1 MSCKEVTMPK
11 IDLKKSVNY
20 LSAASIIVLVGVFT
34 AINPNYISAA
44 NIKNILSDVAP
55 VLVMSIGVTF
65 VLLTGAVDLSVGA
78 ICSCACV
85 MTGTWFSHIGN
96 WIIPVVLVYGLLAGA
111 LNGVIFTTLKIP
123 SFIVTLSTMSLWK
136 CAALLISEGA
146 PQGIPIELWPALRW
160 VKYSFGSI
168 PIVFAIG
175 LVVLAGH
182 YVIQRSTIFG
192 KSVFAVGAN
201 ERAARM
207 IGLDAMR
214 AKMLAFVLSGLG
226 SALSGVFF
234 ALILKSSLPT
244 IGDQL
249 VLVAMAA
256 VVLGGTAL
264 TGGKGSV
271 LKTLLG
277 VVLVLVIQN
286 GLNVIA
292 VDAFWQQIVFGA
304 LIIFAVYLNADKGGR
319 GVIIK

>member
-1 MSCKEVTMPK
+1 MRRFTIPK

-20 LSAASIIVLVGVFT
+20 LSAASIIVLVAVFT
-34 AINPNYISAA
+34 AMNPNFISPA

-55 VLVMSIGVTF
+55 ILVMSIGVTF
-65 VLLTGAVDLSVGA
+65 VLLIGSVDLSVGA

-85 MTGTWFSHIGN
+85 MTGTWFAQLGN

-111 LNGVIFTTLKIP
+111 LNGLIFTTLKIP
-123 SFIVTLSTMSLWK
+123 SFIVTLCTMSLWK

-146 PQGIPIELWPALRW
+146 PQGIPIELWPTLRW

-182 YVIQRSTIFG
+182 YVMQRSTIFG

-201 ERAARM
+201 ERAARI

-292 VDAFWQQIVFGA
+292 VDAFWQQIVFGT

>member
-1 MSCKEVTMPK
+1 MLK

-20 LSAASIIVLVGVFT
+20 LSAVSIIVLVGVFA
-34 AINPNYISAA
+34 AINPNFISTA

-65 VLLTGAVDLSVGA
+65 VLLIGSVDLSVGA

-85 MTGTWFSHIGN
+85 MTGTWFAQLGN
-96 WIIPVVLVYGLLAGA
+96 WIIPLVLLYGLLAGA
-111 LNGVIFTTLKIP
+111 LNGLIFTKLKIP
-123 SFIVTLSTMSLWK
+123 SFIVTLSTMSIWK
-136 CAALLISEGA
+136 CAALLISAGA
-146 PQGIPIELWPALRW
+146 PQGIPLELWPSLRW
-160 VKYSFGSI
+160 IKYSFGI
-168 PIVFAIG
+168 LPLVFAIG
-175 LVVLAGH
+175 LVVLGLH
-182 YVIQRSTIFG
+182 YVIQRQTVFG
-192 KSVFAVGAN
+192 KSVFAVGAS
-201 ERAARM
+201 ERAARIM
-207 IGLDAMR
+207 GLDVLNT
-214 AKMLAFVLSGLG
+214 KMLAFVLSGLG

-286 GLNVIA
+286 GLNVVA

>member
-1 MSCKEVTMPK
+1 MRR
-11 IDLKKSVNY
+11 IDFTKSINY
-20 LSAASIIVLVGVFT
+20 LSAASIIVLVTVF
-34 AINPNYISAA
+34 ASINPNFISGA

-55 VLVMSIGVTF
+55 ILVMSIGVTF
-65 VLLTGAVDLSVGA
+65 VLLIGSVDLSVGA

-85 MTGTWFSHIGN
+85 MTGTWFAWLGN
-96 WIIPVVLVYGLLAGA
+96 GIIPLVLLYGLLAGA
-111 LNGVIFTTLKIP
+111 LNGLIFTRLKIP

-136 CAALLISEGA
+136 CAALLISKGA
-146 PQGIPIELWPALRW
+146 PQGIPLELWPSLRW
-160 VKYSFGSI
+160 VKYSFAVI

-175 LVVLAGH
+175 LAVLGV
-182 YVIQRSTIFG
+182 YYIIQRQTVFG

-207 IGLDAMR
+207 IGLDVLNT
-214 AKMLAFVLSGLG
+214 KVLAFMLSGLG

-264 TGGKGSV
+264 TGGRGSV

-292 VDAFWQQIVFGA
+292 VDAFWQQIVFGT
-304 LIIFAVYLNADKGGR
+304 LVVFAVYLNAEKGGK
-319 GVIIK
+319 GIIVK

>member
-1 MSCKEVTMPK
+1 MPK
-11 IDLKKSVNY
+11 IDLRKSVNY
-20 LSAASIIVLVGVFT
+20 LSAASIIVLVGVFS
-34 AINPNYISAA
+34 AMNPNFIGPA

-55 VLVMSIGVTF
+55 ILVMSIGVTF
-65 VLLTGAVDLSVGA
+65 VLLIGSIDLSVGA
-78 ICSCACV
+78 VCSCACV
-85 MTGTWFSHIGN
+85 MTGMWFPHLGN
-96 WIIPVVLVYGLLAGA
+96 WVIPVVLVYGLLAGA
-111 LNGVIFTTLKIP
+111 LNGVIFTSLKIP

-136 CAALLISEGA
+136 CAALLLSKGA
-146 PQGIPIELWPALRW
+146 PKGIPLELWPSFSW
-160 VKYSFGSI
+160 IKYKFGVI
-168 PIVFAIG
+168 PINFAIG
-175 LVVLAGH
+175 LVVLGVY
-182 YVIQRSTIFG
+182 YVIQRNTVFG

-201 ERAARM
+201 ERAARI
-207 IGLDAMR
+207 IGLDVLR
-214 AKMLAFVLSGLG
+214 TKMLAFVLSGLG

-249 VLVAMAA
+249 VLVAIAS

-277 VVLVLVIQN
+277 VALVIVIQN

-304 LIIFAVYLNADKGGR
+304 LVIFAVYLNTDKSDR
-319 GVIIK
+319 RLIIK

>member
-1 MSCKEVTMPK
+1 MPK
-11 IDLKKSVNY
+11 IDLNKSVNY
-20 LSAASIIVLVGVFT
+20 LSAASIIVLVGVF
-34 AINPNYISAA
+34 SAMNSNFIGPA

-55 VLVMSIGVTF
+55 ILVMSIGVTF
-65 VLLTGAVDLSVGA
+65 VLLIGSIDLSVGA

-85 MTGTWFSHIGN
+85 MTGMWFSHMGN
-96 WIIPVVLVYGLLAGA
+96 WVIPVVLVYGLLAGA

-136 CAALLISEGA
+136 CVALLISQGA
-146 PQGIPIELWPALRW
+146 PQGIPLELWPSIRW
-160 VKYSFGSI
+160 IKYTFGVI

-175 LVVLAGH
+175 LVMLGIY
-182 YVIQRSTIFG
+182 YVIQRNTIFG

-201 ERAARM
+201 ERAARI
-207 IGLDAMR
+207 IGLDVLKT
-214 AKMLAFVLSGLG
+214 KMLAFVLSGLG
-226 SALSGVFF
+226 SAFSGVFF

-249 VLVAMAA
+249 VLIAIAA

-292 VDAFWQQIVFGA
+292 VDAFWQQIVFGS
-304 LIIFAVYLNADKGGR
+304 LIVVAVYLNTDKGGR
-319 GVIIK
+319 GLIIK